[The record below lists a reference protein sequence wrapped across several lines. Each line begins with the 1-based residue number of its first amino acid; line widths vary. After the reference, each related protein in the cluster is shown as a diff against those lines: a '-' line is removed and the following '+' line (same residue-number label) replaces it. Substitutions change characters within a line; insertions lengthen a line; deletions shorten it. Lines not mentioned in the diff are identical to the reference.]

1 MSAVLSVALSIVLP
15 LGLMA
20 ALIPPAVRQLRGP
33 TPPSRLLA
41 EALTAG
47 FVLLVCTLL
56 VSMPWWLQI
65 LWWVTLVTVVAA
77 VAVTTWRSLK
87 AADEGSQVQGPPG
100 QPVSRGELVVN
111 GVLWALM
118 IVAALAGG

>member
-1 MSAVLSVALSIVLP
+1 MSVALSIVLP

-20 ALIPPAVRQLRGP
+20 SLIPPAVRQLRSP

-56 VSMPWWLQI
+56 VTMPWWLQI
-65 LWWVTLVTVVAA
+65 LWWLVLVTVVTA

-87 AADEGSQVQGPPG
+87 TAEDGAQIPRPQRPA
-100 QPVSRGELVVN
+100 VSRRELALN
-111 GVLWALM
+111 GALWTLM
-118 IVAALAGG
+118 IVAALAGGAGS

>member
-1 MSAVLSVALSIVLP
+1 MGVVFSVVLP

-33 TPPSRLLA
+33 VHPSRVLA

-77 VAVTTWRSLK
+77 VAVTTWRSLNS
-87 AADEGSQVQGPPG
+87 AGGSSQGQG
-100 QPVSRGELVVN
+100 LQDQPVSRRELAFN

-118 IVAALAGG
+118 IVAALVGG

>member
-1 MSAVLSVALSIVLP
+1 MSVALSIVLP

-33 TPPSRLLA
+33 THPSRLLA

-65 LWWVTLVTVVAA
+65 LWWLVLVTVVAA
-77 VAVTTWRSLK
+77 VAVTTWRSLRT
-87 AADEGSQVQGPPG
+87 ADDGSQVQGPPG
-100 QPVSRGELVVN
+100 QPVSRRELALN
-111 GVLWALM
+111 GALWTLM